1 MPRVR
6 EYWPFFDAVTPS
18 SNQGETF
25 HPTMITRW
33 GTNSESKESFST
45 RFSSFRKNRVDEKRD
60 LNSFLM
66 GKYEDVD
73 EEIYRATSSHFVGS
87 DIRII
92 TTRDVDL

>member
-1 MPRVR
+1 M
-6 EYWPFFDAVTPS
+6 
-18 SNQGETF
+18 
-25 HPTMITRW
+25 
-33 GTNSESKESFST
+33 
-45 RFSSFRKNRVDEKRD
+45 DEKRD

>member
-1 MPRVR
+1 MAILRCR
-6 EYWPFFDAVTPS
+6 YAVVQPGRDVS
-18 SNQGETF
+18 SDDDHAMGDE
-25 HPTMITRW
+25 
-33 GTNSESKESFST
+33 SEESFST